1 MKAGKMTKEDL
12 LRMDKEDMASLVM
25 NLSSIIQAQS
35 EEIANLK
42 ELYKLKT
49 AERYIPSSEQM
60 GWLFE
65 ELEIL
70 DAVMDMDPQEEETTE
85 VAAHSRK

>member
-1 MKAGKMTKEDL
+1 MNAGKMTKEDL
-12 LRMDKEDMASLVM
+12 LKMDKEDMASLVM

-49 AERYIPSSEQM
+49 AERYILP
-60 GWLFE
+60 
-65 ELEIL
+65 
-70 DAVMDMDPQEEETTE
+70 
-85 VAAHSRK
+85 

>member
-1 MKAGKMTKEDL
+1 MTKEDL
-12 LRMDKEDMASLVM
+12 LKMDKEDMASLVM

-49 AERYIPSSEQM
+49 AERYYNK
-60 GWLFE
+60 
-65 ELEIL
+65 
-70 DAVMDMDPQEEETTE
+70 TTNRDRE
-85 VAAHSRK
+85 VLK

>member
-1 MKAGKMTKEDL
+1 MKTGKITKEDL
-12 LRMDKEDMASLVM
+12 MKMDKEDMASLVI

-60 GWLFE
+60 GWLFQ

-70 DAVMDMDPQEEETTE
+70 DAVLAMCPQEEET
-85 VAAHSRK
+85 S